1 MSLVTR
7 WPRLEADEVLSREG
21 SLEARE
27 MVILDEEAA
36 ELGGMISALGG
47 GV

>member
-1 MSLVTR
+1 MTK
-7 WPRLEADEVLSREG
+7 WPRLEADEALQRGG

-36 ELGGMISALGG
+36 GLGSMSSALR
-47 GV
+47 V